1 MAKEGMKYFPL
12 DCVLDEKFELIEAE
26 FGLKGFAI
34 IIKLLQK
41 IYGGHGYYCEWDR
54 DMSLLFARQNGL
66 SSGGDD
72 NCIQQDD
79 GRGTGRK
86 GAAKVDAV
94 VAAAI
99 RRGIFSREIFEAHG
113 VLTSHEIQKNF
124 VDAAERRKKI
134 SLEKRYLLLSDAEL
148 PKNVYISGENAYI
161 SEKNVYIF
169 EQRKGKESK
178 GYKKESVE
186 KKAAPPPTPSLQEIR
201 DYCRE
206 RGSSVDPDHFYDYYS
221 SIHWRTGGNV
231 PILDWKSRLR
241 DWERKDRD
249 KKAEEQQGQKE
260 NTAGN
265 NRNNRFCQFEQ
276 HTYSKEDMDAIEKAM
291 LENSWKTARRIM

>member
-34 IIKLLQK
+34 VIKLMQK

-79 GRGTGRK
+79 GRGAGRK

-94 VAAAI
+94 IAAAV
-99 RRGIFSREIFEAHG
+99 RRGIFSKEIWEGHG

-148 PKNVYISGENAYI
+148 PKNAYILEKNAYI
-161 SEKNVYIF
+161 PEENVYIF
-169 EQRKGKESK
+169 EQRKGKKRKE
-178 GYKKESVE
+178 YDKKESIE
-186 KKAAPPPTPSLQEIR
+186 KKAAVPPPPSLQEIR

-206 RGSSVDPDHFYDYYS
+206 RGSSVDPEHFYDYYS

-241 DWERKDRD
+241 DWERKDRNQQAD
-249 KKAEEQQGQKE
+249 GQQGRKE
-260 NTAGN
+260 HTAGN
-265 NRNNRFCQFEQ
+265 NNRFCQFGQ
-276 HTYSKEDMDAIEKAM
+276 HTYSREQMADMEKAM
-291 LENSWKTARRIM
+291 LENSRKRVL